1 MNMLKT
7 TLEQVVNR
15 KTIDKHR
22 RKPSVS
28 AVQRTV
34 SLNAISRKSA
44 INSALKPQTVVN
56 GVNYLASA
64 GKHFMGLGEVG

>member
-7 TLEQVVNR
+7 TLEQSMNG

-22 RKPSVS
+22 RKPSIS
-28 AVQRTV
+28 APQIKV

-56 GVNYLASA
+56 GVNNLASA

>member
-44 INSALKPQTVVN
+44 KKSALMPQTVVN
-56 GVNYLASA
+56 CANGLGYSPENIL
-64 GKHFMGLGEVG
+64 GLGEVG